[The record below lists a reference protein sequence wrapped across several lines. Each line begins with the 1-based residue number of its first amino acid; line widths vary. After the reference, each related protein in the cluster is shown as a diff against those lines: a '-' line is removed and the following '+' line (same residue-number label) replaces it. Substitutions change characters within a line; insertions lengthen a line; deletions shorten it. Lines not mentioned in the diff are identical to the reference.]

1 MFELLPASL
10 VVVLKVILK
19 LVVSYTIGFDAD
31 NNKVFIMFV
40 WYYCY
45 WIT

>member
-31 NNKVFIMFV
+31 NNKVFIE
-40 WYYCY
+40 Y
-45 WIT
+45 IKL